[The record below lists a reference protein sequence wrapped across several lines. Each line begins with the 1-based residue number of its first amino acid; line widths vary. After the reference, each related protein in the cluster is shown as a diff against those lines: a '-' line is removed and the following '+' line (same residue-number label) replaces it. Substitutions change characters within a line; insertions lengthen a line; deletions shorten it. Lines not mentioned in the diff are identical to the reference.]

1 VKKCNPEKIY
11 TFHGFAESFA
21 ENLNLLGFDADPLI
35 RRGKRNKTMV
45 KLDTFF
51 TKSNP

>member
-1 VKKCNPEKIY
+1 
-11 TFHGFAESFA
+11 
-21 ENLNLLGFDADPLI
+21 LGFDADPLI
-35 RRGKRNKTMV
+35 RKRGKRNETMI